1 MPDNAVVTPSSSR
14 IIDSGNL
21 WRLITMTN
29 ISSIIQHGHFSTR
42 VAMTVGVILL
52 IVVGVMPSTAEEM
65 RPDPA
70 AVVGPDA
77 CGECHKSSVAAWKLT
92 HHSTTFKALPRSKK
106 AKEIAS
112 KLGLK
117 RIKAESD
124 CLTCHFTSAMN
135 GAKTKPIAGIT
146 CESCHAAGKNWIKLH
161 SDYGGK
167 GMTMETE
174 APAHKTARYASS
186 EAAGMIRPS
195 RLYEVAA
202 NCYSCHTVPNEK
214 LVNDGGH
221 TAGSKFEL
229 VAWTQGEVRHN
240 VWYSKENN
248 EASTDRKRMMYVV
261 GKALDLEYALRGV
274 AKATANATYAKS
286 MARRAK
292 AAKKVMQAISVAIKA
307 PEVDKIL
314 VAASEAKLKLNNEV
328 ALTAAA
334 DKVATAAKLLAANYD
349 GSQFGGIDGMLPA
362 ANKYKGKPTP

>member
-1 MPDNAVVTPSSSR
+1 
-14 IIDSGNL
+14 
-21 WRLITMTN
+21 MTN
-29 ISSIIQHGHFSTR
+29 IRLPIQHGRFSTM
-42 VAMTVGVILL
+42 VAMVVGLMLGIAVGVA
-52 IVVGVMPSTAEEM
+52 PSTAQEM
-65 RPDPA
+65 RLDPA
-70 AVVGPDA
+70 SVIGPDA

-92 HHSTTFKALPRSKK
+92 HHSTTFKNLPRSKK
-106 AKEIAS
+106 AKEIAG

-124 CLTCHFTSAMN
+124 CLTCHFTSVMDDGKA
-135 GAKTKPIAGIT
+135 KPIAGIT
-146 CESCHAAGKNWIKLH
+146 CESCHAAGKNWVKLH

-167 GMTMETE
+167 GVTMETE
-174 APAHKTARYASS
+174 APAHKTERYVSS

-229 VAWTQGEVRHN
+229 VAWTQGEIRHN

-248 EASTDRKRMMYVV
+248 GASTNRKRMMYVV

-292 AAKKVMQAISVAIKA
+292 SAKEAMQAIAAAIKA
-307 PEVDKIL
+307 PEVDAI
-314 VAASEAKLKLNNEV
+314 VAAAGEAKLKLNNEA
-328 ALTAAA
+328 ALSAAA
-334 DKVATAAKLLAANYD
+334 DKVASAAKLLAANYD
-349 GSQFGGIDGMLPA
+349 GSQFGDVDAMLPA
-362 ANKYKGKPTP
+362 ADKYKGKVTP

>member
-1 MPDNAVVTPSSSR
+1 MTRNR
-14 IIDSGNL
+14 NL
-21 WRLITMTN
+21 TQR
-29 ISSIIQHGHFSTR
+29 SCFSTV
-42 VAMTVGVILL
+42 VAIAVGLILGFAVEIEPL
-52 IVVGVMPSTAEEM
+52 GAQEM
-65 RPDPA
+65 RLDPA

-77 CGECHKSSVAAWKLT
+77 CGECHKTSVAVWKLT
-92 HHSTTFKALPRSKK
+92 HHSATFKSLPRSKK
-106 AKEIAS
+106 AKEIAN

-124 CLTCHFTSAMN
+124 CLTCHFTSAMD
-135 GAKTKPIAGIT
+135 GGKEKPIAGIT
-146 CESCHAAGKNWIKLH
+146 CESCHAAGKDWIKLH

-167 GMTMETE
+167 GVTMESE
-174 APAHKTARYASS
+174 APAHKTERYANS

-195 RLYEVAA
+195 RLYDVAA

-274 AKATANATYAKS
+274 AKATANKTYAKS

-292 AAKKVMQAISVAIKA
+292 SAKKAMQAIAAAIKA
-307 PEVDKIL
+307 PEVDAI
-314 VAASEAKLKLNNEV
+314 VAAAGEAKLKLNNEA

-334 DKVATAAKLLAANYD
+334 DKVASAAKQLAANYD
-349 GSQFGGIDGMLPA
+349 GSQFAGVDAMLPA
-362 ANKYKGKPTP
+362 ADKYKGKAAP